1 MAASTAEIYRTFDAS
16 PRAKTLSATGV
27 KTLNL
32 SRFVCAAAFGELLD
46 IISFIAILVA
56 LFMVRA

>member
-1 MAASTAEIYRTFDAS
+1 MATSTAEIYRTFDAS

-32 SRFVCAAAFGELLD
+32 SRFVCAAAIDELLD
-46 IISFIAILVA
+46 IASLVA
-56 LFMVRA
+56 VMAVLFMVRA